1 MARGIFRGLEGGN
14 ALIET
19 DGGRIV
25 RLEVAGKIRC
35 VQWGFGYRIAE
46 WRRIDNLP
54 EVGQEV
60 DWEAATPDMA
70 GHLVA
75 WIGPIEE
82 VA

>member
-1 MARGIFRGLEGGN
+1 MTRGIFRGIEDGN
-14 ALIET
+14 ALIESC
-19 DGGRIV
+19 GRVV
-25 RLEVAGKIRC
+25 RLQVAGDIRC
-35 VQWGFGYRIAE
+35 VQWGFGYHIAE

-60 DWEAATPDMA
+60 DWEPATPDMA